1 MLESPTNH
9 YKEISGWMEST
20 PKLGAYDGKENLID
34 DLITLDILGLLD
46 DENELDEED
55 EDNE

>member
-1 MLESPTNH
+1 MFEFDWT
-9 YKEISGWMEST
+9 G
-20 PKLGAYDGKENLID
+20 DGKENLIE

-55 EDNE
+55 KDNE

>member
-1 MLESPTNH
+1 
-9 YKEISGWMEST
+9 MEST